1 VNRSARAIVSFWMSG
16 MLAGCSPVQ
25 PGADGGD
32 AGPGPQVELGSGQLE
47 WEPHPS
53 ADPTTELVY
62 GAQGGFHVWGR
73 ARFRA
78 SAPDVDIS
86 FRAVRESDGAEL
98 HRPTPVRRWIEG
110 GVRYGLLP
118 LPDGRLQTDAELVI
132 LSLDCARNLVGQR
145 LSVEVTVRDRAS
157 GAQTTV
163 QRSLRVIDEIPSPTS
178 CVSVGDGGGLRDGA
192 ADSGR

>member
-1 VNRSARAIVSFWMSG
+1 
-16 MLAGCSPVQ
+16 
-25 PGADGGD
+25 
-32 AGPGPQVELGSGQLE
+32 
-47 WEPHPS
+47 
-53 ADPTTELVY
+53 
-62 GAQGGFHVWGR
+62 
-73 ARFRA
+73 
-78 SAPDVDIS
+78 VDIS
-86 FRAVRESDGAEL
+86 FRALRESDGAEL

-145 LSVEVTVRDRAS
+145 LSVAVTVRDRAS

-178 CVSVGDGGGLRDGA
+178 CVAVPDGGGVRDGV